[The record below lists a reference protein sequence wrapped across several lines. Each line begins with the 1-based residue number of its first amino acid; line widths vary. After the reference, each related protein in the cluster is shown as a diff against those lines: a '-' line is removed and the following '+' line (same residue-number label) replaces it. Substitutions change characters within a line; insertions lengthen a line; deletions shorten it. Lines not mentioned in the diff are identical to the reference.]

1 MATQASSIAS
11 RTTFGK
17 YLIRA
22 AIRAGRLVSQL
33 EASILHSEILA
44 SLPFKYRQVG
54 MRIFKLI
61 LLFVVASFALFV
73 AIGMIALW
81 TIAALPISASHDE
94 EPGVHEVSHPQ
105 HQHKY
110 PELYDEHGSIR

>member
-1 MATQASSIAS
+1 MTTQASSIAS

-22 AIRAGRLVSQL
+22 AVRAGRLVSQL

-44 SLPFKYRQVG
+44 SVPFKYRQVG

-61 LLFVVASFALFV
+61 LLFVAASFALSV

-81 TIAALPISASHDE
+81 TIAALPITASDDE
-94 EPGVHEVSHPQ
+94 PDVFEVSHPR
-105 HQHKY
+105 HRFKY
-110 PELYDEHGSIR
+110 PEMYDDHGSLR